1 MGLRGRAGL
10 LHQVLTCFLCVKQCF
25 NLQIMNSV
33 VLAFL
38 GAKITERCVLS
49 KQKLTCDS
57 QIEHFRKLLTH
68 SLGLFLSELAKT
80 KYFLSHSCVCS
91 SWQPSSVF
99 AAFELK

>member
-1 MGLRGRAGL
+1 
-10 LHQVLTCFLCVKQCF
+10 
-25 NLQIMNSV
+25 MNSV